1 MMPEVKPYPDK
12 SDDITNQEIMDKA
25 IKKAQ
30 SIIQKEVMPE
40 LSDRDPDLN
49 PISDKEQKIIDTRM
63 NHLASRVKALA
74 IKIYPDMIRQE
85 RLKYQKNMKTYPIEE
100 RVDLEGRQVIVEG
113 RIFDLIYLY
122 QFLKR
127 LVTPFKKTKAYEL
140 GIIDADGNVLIKRK
154 DLTTSEQ
161 RDAYTMFDTLVFNLK
176 KLLGKIPGGKST
188 IATMTAALLLLKEE
202 KNKDFLFS
210 SEENNLVLEDRFH
223 EMFEYVIEH
232 KEDYSYVTDELRPIL
247 TEMRM
252 ETEDM
257 TTAAVPTLQEP
268 IVSKQAARKYK
279 KKNKEQLPSG
289 GRKIGGVVIGEGDEE
304 CPGIERHGDFV
315 VFVVDVDTFNAAKIG
330 KRRFDRYSKYV
341 GSNELGEKIR
351 QYGRNNPK
359 MPVILKDEK
368 SGQLCFLKY
377 GSTAV
382 TQMRNYYNKD
392 QS

>member
-252 ETEDM
+252 EM
-257 TTAAVPTLQEP
+257 R
-268 IVSKQAARKYK
+268 KQHGNK
-279 KKNKEQLPSG
+279 K
-289 GRKIGGVVIGEGDEE
+289 
-304 CPGIERHGDFV
+304 
-315 VFVVDVDTFNAAKIG
+315 
-330 KRRFDRYSKYV
+330 
-341 GSNELGEKIR
+341 
-351 QYGRNNPK
+351 
-359 MPVILKDEK
+359 
-368 SGQLCFLKY
+368 GQ
-377 GSTAV
+377 
-382 TQMRNYYNKD
+382 
-392 QS
+392 